1 MKNAGIVAAV
11 IFAAVY
17 AVSLIH
23 LNGLGSV
30 PLEEAFAIL
39 VVLGF
44 GFSFL
49 AWVVTLGVRPL
60 TLEVSQP
67 VSQAAVAL
75 MLVVLVAVYLVGA
88 RSWVDALVPDADA
101 GGHVLLHDAW
111 VLLLKLLAFVAI
123 PFAVFRLLFGT
134 TWADFGVSSASFR
147 RLLWR
152 DGVAVIVVGAA
163 ICLFQYHAGSAA
175 APFREG
181 RYAVE
186 TLQIGL
192 PLAFA
197 WLVLEVGLTE
207 EFLFRAVLQER
218 LSALFKS
225 DLAGLFVMALLF
237 GLIHAPGIVLR
248 GAGIDEGL
256 GASPDWITAA
266 AYTIS
271 VQSVAAFL
279 FGILWLRTRNLLL
292 VVLVHAATDLLSNAP
307 ELFESFGLVKS
318 L

>member
-1 MKNAGIVAAV
+1 MRNAGIVAAV
-11 IFAAVY
+11 LFGAAY

-23 LNGLGSV
+23 LNALGSV
-30 PLEEAFAIL
+30 PLEEALAIL
-39 VVLGF
+39 VILGV

-49 AWVVTLGVRPL
+49 AWFVTIGVRPL
-60 TLEVSQP
+60 ALEVRQP
-67 VSQAAVAL
+67 LSQAAVAL
-75 MLVVLVAVYLVGA
+75 ALVALVGLYLVSA
-88 RSWVDALVPDADA
+88 RSWADALVPGVEA
-101 GGHVLLHDAW
+101 GGHALLHDAW
-111 VLLLKLLAFVAI
+111 VLLLKLAVFVGV
-123 PFAVFRLLFGT
+123 PFAIFRLLFGT
-134 TWADFGVSSASFR
+134 SWADFGVSAASFR

-152 DGVAVIVVGAA
+152 DGIAVVVIGAA

-181 RYAVE
+181 KYAVE

-192 PLAFA
+192 PLAFV

-218 LSALFKS
+218 LSAVFKS
-225 DLAGLFVMALLF
+225 DLVGLFAMALLF
-237 GLIHAPGIVLR
+237 GLVHAPGIVLR

-256 GASPDWITAA
+256 GASPDWFTAA
-266 AYTIS
+266 AYTIA

-292 VVLVHAATDLLSNAP
+292 VILVHAATDLLSNAP
-307 ELFESFGLVKS
+307 DLFASFGLAGAV
-318 L
+318 